1 MNNISDQAFAALY
14 QEMEEAFDCAKFLGD
29 YKKAMEIASMM
40 RALEQADLVPHVV
53 EDDQEGEAWH

>member
-14 QEMEEAFDCAKFLGD
+14 EEMEEAFDCAKFLGD

-40 RALEQADLVPHVV
+40 RALEQNDLVPHVV
-53 EDDQEGEAWH
+53 EVDDDGDMVH